1 MWWIAI
7 PAAIAAAIV
16 AVLLLPVKFR
26 LTAGDEI
33 HAEWRVL
40 FYKRT
45 LYPAPEKKKKKKKG
59 AKKETE
65 KKKAPEKK
73 RQVTAES
80 AITAIKAVK
89 DALAEL
95 WDKLRRRMKIKLI
108 QLRLI
113 IATDEAAK
121 TAVIYGAAANA
132 CDTLLDVL
140 RRYMKYTEKDGAV
153 CVSADFTKEK
163 TEFDLDVEFSLT
175 VFGAIAVLL
184 PTLNKYLS
192 ENKNK

>member
-7 PAAIAAAIV
+7 PAAIAAVIV

-33 HAEWRVL
+33 VFELRVL

-45 LYPAPEKKKKKKKG
+45 LYPAPEKKKKKKG
-59 AKKETE
+59 AKKEKKQPSE
-65 KKKAPEKK
+65 PKKKREI
-73 RQVTAES
+73 TAES

-108 QLRLI
+108 LLRLI

-153 CVSADFTKEK
+153 CVTADFTKEK